1 MGNSTSPALDPL
13 TATRIRAG
21 VAEAITVVPGLLAR
35 LDQDAE
41 ASLLLV
47 AAAREGSAESER
59 LLRQAV
65 LGARKAGHTWEAI
78 GSVLGVSRQAAQQR
92 FTVGGQGVEAFVGNS
107 DRQRV
112 VNGATMFNE
121 MQILE
126 REGRAGWRLVGVGVL
141 KLRLE
146 SSDQDWEHIRRVDQ
160 SPEDRRAMLQAG
172 WQHVGNYLMWHYYIR
187 PLGEATRT

>member
-1 MGNSTSPALDPL
+1 MDDNTSPALDPL

-35 LDQDAE
+35 LDQDPA

-47 AAAREGSAESER
+47 AAAREGSTESER

-65 LGARKAGHTWEAI
+65 LGARKAGHTWEAV

-92 FTVGGQGVEAFVGNS
+92 FAVGGDDMDAFVGNR

-112 VNGATMFNE
+112 VNRATLFNE

-146 SSDQDWEHIRRVDQ
+146 SSDQSWEHIRRVDQ
-160 SPEDRRAMLQAG
+160 SPADRRATLQAG
-172 WQHVGNYLMWHYYIR
+172 WQHVGNYLMWHYYTR
-187 PLGEATRT
+187 PFAEATQK

>member
-1 MGNSTSPALDPL
+1 MDDNASPSLDPL

-59 LLRQAV
+59 LLRQAA

-78 GSVLGVSRQAAQQR
+78 GRVLGVSRQAAQQR
-92 FTVGGQGVEAFVGNS
+92 FAVGGEDLGALEGS
-107 DRQRV
+107 RDRQRV
-112 VNGATMFNE
+112 VRGATLFNE
-121 MQILE
+121 MEILE

-141 KLRLE
+141 KLHLV
-146 SSDQDWEHIRRVDQ
+146 STDHAWEHVRRVDQ
-160 SPEDRRAMLQAG
+160 SPADRRAMLEAG
-172 WQHVGNYLMWHYYIR
+172 WRHVGNYLMWHYYTR
-187 PLGEATRT
+187 ARGDATQV

>member
-1 MGNSTSPALDPL
+1 MDNTSPSLDPL

-21 VAEAITVVPGLLAR
+21 VAEAITVAPGLLAR

-59 LLRQAV
+59 LLRQTA

-78 GSVLGVSRQAAQQR
+78 GRVLGVSRQAAQQR
-92 FTVGGQGVEAFVGNS
+92 FAVGSEDLGALEGNR

-112 VNGATMFNE
+112 VRGATLFNE
-121 MQILE
+121 MEILE

-146 SSDQDWEHIRRVDQ
+146 SSDQAWEHIRRVDQ
-160 SPEDRRAMLQAG
+160 SPADRRAMLGAG
-172 WQHVGNYLMWHYYIR
+172 WRHVGNYLMWHYYTR
-187 PLGEATRT
+187 PLGEAGQG

>member
-92 FTVGGQGVEAFVGNS
+92 FAVGGEDVDAFVGNR

-112 VNGATMFNE
+112 VNGATLFNE

-146 SSDQDWEHIRRVDQ
+146 SSDQAWEHIRRVDQ
-160 SPEDRRAMLQAG
+160 SPADRRAMLQAG

>member
-1 MGNSTSPALDPL
+1 VDDHASLSLDPL

-59 LLRQAV
+59 LLRQAA

-78 GSVLGVSRQAAQQR
+78 GRVLGVSRQAAQQR
-92 FTVGGQGVEAFVGNS
+92 FAVGGEDLGALEGS
-107 DRQRV
+107 RDRQRV
-112 VNGATMFNE
+112 VRGATLFNE
-121 MQILE
+121 MEILE

-141 KLRLE
+141 KLHLE
-146 SSDQDWEHIRRVDQ
+146 SSDQAWEHVRRVDQ
-160 SPEDRRAMLQAG
+160 SPADRRAMLEAG
-172 WQHVGNYLMWHYYIR
+172 WRHVGNYLMWHYYTR
-187 PLGEATRT
+187 PLGDDKQV

>member
-1 MGNSTSPALDPL
+1 VDDNTSPALDPL

-47 AAAREGSAESER
+47 AAAREGSAESDR

-65 LGARKAGHTWEAI
+65 LGARRAGHTWEAI
-78 GSVLGVSRQAAQQR
+78 GSVLEVSRQAAQQR
-92 FTVGGQGVEAFVGNS
+92 FAVGGEDVDGFVGNG

-112 VNGATMFNE
+112 VSGATLFNE

-146 SSDQDWEHIRRVDQ
+146 SSDQAWEHIRRVDQ
-160 SPEDRRAMLQAG
+160 SPADRRAMLQAG
-172 WQHVGNYLMWHYYIR
+172 WQHVGHYLMWHYYAR
-187 PLGEATRT
+187 PLGEATHT

>member
-1 MGNSTSPALDPL
+1 MDDNASPTLDPL

-92 FTVGGQGVEAFVGNS
+92 FAVGEDVDAFVGNR

-112 VNGATMFNE
+112 VNGATLFNE

-146 SSDQDWEHIRRVDQ
+146 SSDQAWEHIRRVDQ
-160 SPEDRRAMLQAG
+160 SPADRRAMLQAG

>member
-1 MGNSTSPALDPL
+1 MGDTSPSLDPL

-21 VAEAITVVPGLLAR
+21 VADAITVVPGLITR

-78 GSVLGVSRQAAQQR
+78 GQILGVSRQAAQQR
-92 FTVGGQGVEAFVGNS
+92 FSVGDDDS
-107 DRQRV
+107 DTIGDNRDQQRV
-112 VNGATMFNE
+112 VYGATLFNE
-121 MQILE
+121 MEILE
-126 REGRAGWRLVGVGVL
+126 REGRLGWRLVGVGAL
-141 KLRLE
+141 RLRLE
-146 SSDQDWEHIRRVDQ
+146 SSDQRWEHVRRVDQ
-160 SPEDRRAMLQAG
+160 SPADRRAMLESG
-172 WQHVGNYLMWHYYIR
+172 WRHVGNYLMWHYYTR
-187 PLGEATRT
+187 PLRSGELVS

>member
-1 MGNSTSPALDPL
+1 VDNTSPSLDPL

-59 LLRQAV
+59 LLRQAA

-78 GSVLGVSRQAAQQR
+78 GHVLGVSRQAAQQR
-92 FTVGGQGVEAFVGNS
+92 FAASGEDVDAFEGNR

-112 VNGATMFNE
+112 VRGATLFNE
-121 MQILE
+121 MGILE
-126 REGRAGWRLVGVGVL
+126 REGRAGWHLVGVGVL
-141 KLRLE
+141 TLLFE
-146 SSDQDWEHIRRVDQ
+146 PSDQAWEHIRRVDQ
-160 SPEDRRAMLQAG
+160 SPADRRAVLEAG
-172 WQHVGNYLMWHYYIR
+172 WRHVGNYLMWHYYTR
-187 PLGEATRT
+187 PLGEAAQV

>member
-1 MGNSTSPALDPL
+1 MDDNTSPTLDPL

-35 LDQDAE
+35 LDQDTE

-92 FTVGGQGVEAFVGNS
+92 FPVGGQGVEAFVGNR

-112 VNGATMFNE
+112 VNGATLFNE

-126 REGRAGWRLVGVGVL
+126 REGRAGWHLVGVGVL

-146 SSDQDWEHIRRVDQ
+146 SSDQAWEHIRRVDQ
-160 SPEDRRAMLQAG
+160 SPADRRAMLQAG
-172 WQHVGNYLMWHYYIR
+172 WQHVGNYLMWHYYTR
-187 PLGEATRT
+187 PLGEATRS

>member
-1 MGNSTSPALDPL
+1 MEDSTFPSLDPL

-59 LLRQAV
+59 LLRQTA

-78 GSVLGVSRQAAQQR
+78 GRVLGVSRQAAQQR
-92 FTVGGQGVEAFVGNS
+92 FAVGSEDLGALEGNR

-112 VNGATMFNE
+112 VRGATLFNE
-121 MQILE
+121 MEILE

-146 SSDQDWEHIRRVDQ
+146 SSDQAWEHIRRVDQ
-160 SPEDRRAMLQAG
+160 SPADRRAMLGAG
-172 WQHVGNYLMWHYYIR
+172 WRHVGNYLMWHYYTR
-187 PLGEATRT
+187 PLGEAGQG

>member
-1 MGNSTSPALDPL
+1 MDDNTSPSLDPL

-47 AAAREGSAESER
+47 AAAREGSAESGR

-78 GSVLGVSRQAAQQR
+78 GGVLGVSRQAAQQR
-92 FTVGGQGVEAFVGNS
+92 FAVGGENPDAFEGNR

-112 VNGATMFNE
+112 VNGATLFNE

-146 SSDQDWEHIRRVDQ
+146 ASDQAWEHIRHVDQ
-160 SPEDRRAMLQAG
+160 SPADRRAMLEAG
-172 WQHVGNYLMWHYYIR
+172 WRHVGNYLMWHYYTR
-187 PLGEATRT
+187 PLGEATQV

>member
-1 MGNSTSPALDPL
+1 MDDSTFPSLDPL

-59 LLRQAV
+59 LLRQTA

-78 GSVLGVSRQAAQQR
+78 GRVLGVSRQAAQQR
-92 FTVGGQGVEAFVGNS
+92 FAVGSEDLGALEGNR

-112 VNGATMFNE
+112 VRGATLFNE
-121 MQILE
+121 MEILE

-146 SSDQDWEHIRRVDQ
+146 SSDQAWEHIRRVDQ
-160 SPEDRRAMLQAG
+160 SPADRRAMLGAG
-172 WQHVGNYLMWHYYIR
+172 WRHVGNYLMWHYYTR
-187 PLGEATRT
+187 PLGEAGKG

>member
-1 MGNSTSPALDPL
+1 MDDSIFPSLDPL

-47 AAAREGSAESER
+47 AAARQGSAESDR

-65 LGARKAGHTWEAI
+65 LGARRAGHTWEAI
-78 GSVLGVSRQAAQQR
+78 GSVLEVSRQAAQQR
-92 FTVGGQGVEAFVGNS
+92 FAVGGEDVDGFVGNG

-112 VNGATMFNE
+112 VSGATLFNE

-146 SSDQDWEHIRRVDQ
+146 SSDQAWKHIRRVDQ
-160 SPEDRRAMLQAG
+160 SSADRRAMLQAG
-172 WQHVGNYLMWHYYIR
+172 WQHVGNYLMWHYYAR
-187 PLGEATRT
+187 PLGEATHT

>member
-1 MGNSTSPALDPL
+1 MDDSTFPSLDPL

-47 AAAREGSAESER
+47 AAAREGCAESER
-59 LLRQAV
+59 LLRQTA

-78 GSVLGVSRQAAQQR
+78 GRVLGVSRQAAQQR
-92 FTVGGQGVEAFVGNS
+92 FAVGSEDLGALEGNR

-112 VNGATMFNE
+112 VRGATLFNE
-121 MQILE
+121 MEILE

-146 SSDQDWEHIRRVDQ
+146 SSDQAWEHIRRVDQ
-160 SPEDRRAMLQAG
+160 SPADRRAMLGAG
-172 WQHVGNYLMWHYYIR
+172 WRHVGNYLMWHYYTR
-187 PLGEATRT
+187 PLGEAGQG

>member
-1 MGNSTSPALDPL
+1 VDDNASPSLDPL

-59 LLRQAV
+59 LLRQAA
-65 LGARKAGHTWEAI
+65 LSARKAGHTWEAI

-92 FTVGGQGVEAFVGNS
+92 FALGGEEPGAVEGNR

-112 VNGATMFNE
+112 VRGATLFNE
-121 MQILE
+121 MEILE

-141 KLRLE
+141 KLHLE
-146 SSDQDWEHIRRVDQ
+146 SSDQAWEHVRCVDQ
-160 SPEDRRAMLQAG
+160 SPADRRAMLEAG
-172 WQHVGNYLMWHYYIR
+172 WRHVGNYLMWHYYTR
-187 PLGEATRT
+187 PLGEATQV

>member
-1 MGNSTSPALDPL
+1 MDDNTPPPLDPL

-35 LDQDAE
+35 LDQDPQ

-92 FTVGGQGVEAFVGNS
+92 FAVGEDVDAFVGNR

-112 VNGATMFNE
+112 VNGATLFNE

-146 SSDQDWEHIRRVDQ
+146 SSDQAWEHIRRVDQ
-160 SPEDRRAMLQAG
+160 SPADRRAMLQAG
-172 WQHVGNYLMWHYYIR
+172 WQHVGNYLMWHYYTR
-187 PLGEATRT
+187 PLGEVTHT